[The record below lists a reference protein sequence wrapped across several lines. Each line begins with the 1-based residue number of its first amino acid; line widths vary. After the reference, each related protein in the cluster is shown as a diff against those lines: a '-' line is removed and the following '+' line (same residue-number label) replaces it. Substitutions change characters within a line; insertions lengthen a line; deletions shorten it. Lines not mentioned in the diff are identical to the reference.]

1 MTKKIKKESRQVMV
15 DGMMSF
21 DKLENGQHVAD
32 FVCTEHVE
40 IEPFS
45 GEFKVQAIGNGC
57 MTMVQKPKRYRGT
70 PVRRGLRWSLSLTRN
85 GQILINWRMP
95 IGEIDKAPFYLR
107 FDALEIAEAIKEVY
121 EEILNQL

>member
-1 MTKKIKKESRQVMV
+1 MTKIIKKETRQMMV

-21 DKLENGQHVAD
+21 DKLENGQHIAD

-45 GEFKVQAIGNGC
+45 GEFKVQALRNGC

-70 PVRRGLRWSLSLTRN
+70 PVRRGLHWSLSLTRN

-95 IGEIDKAPFYLR
+95 IGEIDKAPLFLR
-107 FDALEIAEAIKEVY
+107 FDALEMAEAITEVY
-121 EEILNQL
+121 AEILNEL

>member
-1 MTKKIKKESRQVMV
+1 MV

-21 DKLENGQHVAD
+21 DKLENGQHIAD

-45 GEFKVQAIGNGC
+45 GEFKVQALGNGC

-70 PVRRGLRWSLSLTRN
+70 PVRRGLHWSLSLTRN

-95 IGEIDKAPFYLR
+95 IGEIDKAPLFLR
-107 FDALEIAEAIKEVY
+107 FDALEMAEAITEVY
-121 EEILNQL
+121 AEILNEL

>member
-1 MTKKIKKESRQVMV
+1 MV

-21 DKLENGQHVAD
+21 DKLENGQHIAD

-45 GEFKVQAIGNGC
+45 GEFKVQALGNGC
-57 MTMVQKPKRYRGT
+57 MTMVQKPKRYRGE
-70 PVRRGLRWSLSLTRN
+70 PIRRGLHWSLSLTRD
-85 GQILINWRMP
+85 GMILINWRMP
-95 IGEIDKAPFYLR
+95 ISEIDKAPFFLR
-107 FDALEIAEAIKEVY
+107 FDIQEMAEAITEVY